1 MSGILALTGVNVAL
15 MLYLFA
21 RSCIYDEMKYIF
33 VDESGTPTI
42 KDSRPFIVAA
52 VIMASF
58 EEVTD
63 MNCKISQ
70 LKKDNN
76 ISQEYE
82 FHFSRNTNKRKNL
95 FIKFLKENKIRY
107 RVFRVEKTVKG
118 DVLQEIAE
126 MIVGCLSK
134 DEKYSLWLDTNPQLY
149 RALNKA
155 RKEMGAKIK
164 ISQTNSQ
171 NNNLIQVADYIAGI
185 SSMGLKLEK
194 LP

>member
-1 MSGILALTGVNVAL
+1 
-15 MLYLFA
+15 
-21 RSCIYDEMKYIF
+21 
-33 VDESGTPTI
+33 
-42 KDSRPFIVAA
+42 
-52 VIMASF
+52 MASF
-58 EEVTD
+58 EEVAD
-63 MNCKISQ
+63 IDRKISQ

-95 FIKFLKENKIRY
+95 FIKFLKESKIKY
-107 RVFRVEKTVKG
+107 RVFRVEKTERG
-118 DVLQEIAE
+118 DALQEIAE

-164 ISQTNSQ
+164 ISQTNSR
-171 NNNLIQVADYIAGI
+171 NNNLIQVADYVAGI